1 MDSNSNF
8 RKPVMEIVNSRFDM
22 RRKNQVSGSKSGDG
36 ALNHPYRRQVRST
49 DMMDKPISNLVDPEI
64 TEGRRIKPSSVVR
77 TSSSSSSGDFRNGD
91 YVAVDLSGSDT
102 VGEESNILG
111 SSTHQQVIGEGDG
124 FDAERKRPHDAAA
137 AADIVG
143 DSSDPAPN
151 SIIDPVKPVVD
162 ASNQK
167 IVSCY
172 YRTLPY
178 EGNELTFVY
187 IKRMGKTVNM
197 NISRIPWLIQR
208 LAYYYSLK
216 GDNMQA
222 MGQALENCYNM
233 YTNVASE
240 IDESEL
246 DI

>member
-22 RRKNQVSGSKSGDG
+22 RRKNQISGSKSGDG

-64 TEGRRIKPSSVVR
+64 TEGRRMRPSAVVGSS
-77 TSSSSSSGDFRNGD
+77 TSSLEDFRNGD
-91 YVAVDLSGSDT
+91 YVAVDLSVSDT
-102 VGEESNILG
+102 VGEESNNLG
-111 SSTHQQVIGEGDG
+111 SFTHQQVIGEGDG
-124 FDAERKRPHDAAA
+124 FDVERKRPYDAAA
-137 AADIVG
+137 AADIVV
-143 DSSDPAPN
+143 DSSDPASK
-151 SIIDPVKPVVD
+151 SIIDPVKPIVD

-222 MGQALENCYNM
+222 MVQALENCYNM

-246 DI
+246 DM